1 MDKYYVKICQRWG
14 IEPLPFRE
22 EVQLS
27 PERTMVRNEK
37 CVIIDDIR
45 NMRELLDVIE
55 RRVRA
60 SSEHENIAD
69 LLGEMREIVENA
81 YGSIDRAARYGII

>member
-1 MDKYYVKICQRWG
+1 MDKYYAKMCERCG

-22 EVQLS
+22 EVRLS
-27 PERTMVRNEK
+27 PERTMVRNAK

-45 NMRELLDVIE
+45 DMRELLDVIE

-60 SSEHENIAD
+60 SSEHENISD
-69 LLGEMREIVENA
+69 LLGGMREIVENA
-81 YGSIDRAARYGII
+81 YDSIDRAARYGII